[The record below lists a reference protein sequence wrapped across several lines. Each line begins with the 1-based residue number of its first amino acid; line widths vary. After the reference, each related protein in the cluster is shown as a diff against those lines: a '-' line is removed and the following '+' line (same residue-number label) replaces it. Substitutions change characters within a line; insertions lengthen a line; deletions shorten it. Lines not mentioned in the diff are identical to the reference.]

1 MATQRLIK
9 TSMNLPE
16 QSIETV
22 RELAAKTGSSMAE
35 VIRRAIETQKFLRET
50 ADQGSKILIKDKDD
64 SMRELIL
71 L

>member
-1 MATQRLIK
+1 MSNQQLIK

-16 QSIETV
+16 QSIANL

-35 VIRRAIETQKFLRET
+35 VVRRAIETQKFLRDT
-50 ADQGSKILIKDKDD
+50 TDKGSRILIKDKDD